1 MLFESF
7 CFVSS
12 DLEELFSFIV
22 LSLFSS
28 DDFLSFLDAVFV
40 DNLPKILLFSN
51 LVIFIVVASVFV

>member
-12 DLEELFSFIV
+12 DLEELLSFEV

-28 DDFLSFLDAVFV
+28 DDFLSFLDSVFV